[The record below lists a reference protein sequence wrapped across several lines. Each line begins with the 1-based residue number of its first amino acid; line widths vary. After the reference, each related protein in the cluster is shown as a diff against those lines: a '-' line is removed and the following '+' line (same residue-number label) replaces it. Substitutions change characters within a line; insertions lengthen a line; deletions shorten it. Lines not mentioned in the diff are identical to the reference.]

1 MCVSA
6 SAFGLSEQATNP
18 ADQGLDEG
26 VAGADL
32 AVQTLH
38 LQQLPLQSLS
48 ETCGH
53 VALQLHSCKQDKTE
67 GSGIIWVVT
76 NIRKHYSCAH
86 VCQLTAIS
94 YQVKVLLADSG

>member
-1 MCVSA
+1 MALGQSLCLRVS
-6 SAFGLSEQATNP
+6 SALGLSEQAADP

-38 LQQLPLQSLS
+38 VQQLPLQSLS

-53 VALQLHSCKQDKTE
+53 VALQLRGTSIRQE
-67 GSGIIWVVT
+67 GEV
-76 NIRKHYSCAH
+76 
-86 VCQLTAIS
+86 QE
-94 YQVKVLLADSG
+94 